1 MKMAND
7 RADLRRFVADVADQ
21 AGKLGIEVADVAGI
35 VDEITGR
42 VKAEAAAFG
51 GLSGATAAILESN
64 ARVASAAAQAQEVA
78 GRAQADMRASRL
90 TLEGALQA
98 IASLA
103 ETVASIRSDAEQLG
117 GALQRVSKVADSI
130 DGIARQTNLLALN
143 ATIEAARAGEA
154 GRGFS
159 VVAAEVKSLARNTA
173 EATAEIQ
180 ATVQQLTASAS
191 RVIDRALRGAGEASE
206 ARQRNDAVATAV
218 ETVNQAMAAIDQSTR
233 QIGGATTEIDA
244 RCREFAGTVTQIT
257 GDVELSSRDLQSARD
272 RVQQLV
278 GISEALIAAAAETGV
293 ETVDTPFIRRAQE
306 DAARVAAVFEEALQ
320 RGEIGEAELFDE
332 DYKPIPG
339 TDPQQHMTKFVPLT
353 DRLLPP
359 IIEAA
364 ATFDPRVGVCTAID
378 RNGFM
383 PTHLRRYS
391 QPQGKDPAWNEANCR
406 NRRFFRDRVAQAAA
420 KNRKP
425 VLIQTLRRDLGG
437 GQFIAVKD
445 IAAPI
450 FVRGRHWGNIR
461 MAYKA

>member
-1 MKMAND
+1 MAND

-21 AGKLGIEVADVAGI
+21 AGKLGVEVADVAGI

-51 GLSGATAAILESN
+51 SLSGSTAAILESN
-64 ARVASAAAQAQEVA
+64 AKVAAAAAQAQEVA
-78 GRAQADMRASRL
+78 ERAQADMRASRL
-90 TLEGALQA
+90 TLDGALQA

-103 ETVASIRSDAEQLG
+103 ATVASIRSDAEQLES
-117 GALQRVSKVADSI
+117 ALQRVSKVAGSI

-143 ATIEAARAGEA
+143 ATIEAARAGDA

-159 VVAAEVKSLARNTA
+159 VVAAEVKTLARNTA

-180 ATVQQLTASAS
+180 ATVQQLTTSANHVIERATQGASE
-191 RVIDRALRGAGEASE
+191 AGE

-244 RCREFAGTVTQIT
+244 RCREFAGTVNQIA

-278 GISEALIAAAAETGV
+278 GISEALIAAAAETGA

-306 DAARVAAVFEEALQ
+306 DAARITAAFEEALA

-332 DYKPIPG
+332 AYTPILG
-339 TDPQQHMTKFVPLT
+339 TDPQQHMTKFVRLT

-364 ATFDPRVGVCTAID
+364 ATFDPRVGACTAID

-383 PTHLRRYS
+383 PTHLRQYS
-391 QPQGKDPAWNEANCR
+391 QPQGKDPEWNAAHCR

-437 GQFIAVKD
+437 GQFVAVKD
-445 IAAPI
+445 VAAPI

-461 MAYKA
+461 MAYQA